1 MNQSIDVGRN
11 YRENNGS
18 VTVESNI
25 NLNYSTIQSDTD
37 SVSHLKT
44 KAQMIQKQ

>member
-11 YRENNGS
+11 CRENNGN

-37 SVSHLKT
+37 SVYHLKS
-44 KAQMIQKQ
+44 KAQMIQQ